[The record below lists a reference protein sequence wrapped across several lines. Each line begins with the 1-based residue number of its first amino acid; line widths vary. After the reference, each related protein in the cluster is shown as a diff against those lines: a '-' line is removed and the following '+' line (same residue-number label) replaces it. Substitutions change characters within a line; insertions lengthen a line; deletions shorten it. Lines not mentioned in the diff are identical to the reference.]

1 MTLKVGDKLPNTDLM
16 EMTQSGPSKVSSA
29 DLFGGKKV
37 AMFAV
42 PGAYT
47 PTCSAKHLPGFIANL
62 DVLKAKGVD
71 SIICLSVNDPFVM
84 AAWGKDQNAG
94 EVRMIADPD
103 GAFTKAMQLEFDASG
118 AGLGIRSRRYSMVAE
133 DGVVSV
139 LNLEETGGFE
149 VSDAETLVGQI

>member
-1 MTLKVGDKLPNTDLM
+1 MTIKVGDKLPEMDLM
-16 EMTQSGPSKVSSA
+16 EMTENGPSKVSSA

-47 PTCSAKHLPGFIANL
+47 TTCSAKHLPGFISNMDA
-62 DVLKAKGVD
+62 LKGKGVD
-71 SIICLSVNDPFVM
+71 TVVCLSVNDPFVM
-84 AAWGKDQNAG
+84 AAWGNEQSAG

-103 GAFTKAMQLEFDASG
+103 AAFTKAMGVEFDASG
-118 AGLGIRSRRYSMVAE
+118 AGLGVRSRRYSMIVDNGA
-133 DGVVSV
+133 VSQ

-149 VSDAETLVGQI
+149 VSDAETLLGQL